1 MATLDRLLVLLHRLL
16 SVTVTL
22 SLYGCLKTPNALT
35 STPHM
40 FIHTYPGP
48 PGPPGSG
55 SPGPKG
61 SVGAQGGQ
69 GPPGV
74 PGTNGLPGEWAWYKG
89 GMRQVAESLI
99 VAPSS

>member
-1 MATLDRLLVLLHRLL
+1 MSITLP
-16 SVTVTL
+16 
-22 SLYGCLKTPNALT
+22 LYGCLKTPNSLT
-35 STPHM
+35 STPRTC
-40 FIHTYPGP
+40 IRTNPGP

-61 SVGAQGGQ
+61 SVGGQGGQ

-74 PGTNGLPGEWAWYKG
+74 PGTNGLPGEWVWYDG
-89 GMRQVAESLI
+89 GMGQVTESLI